1 MIATISKDFAFSASH
16 QLEGLPE
23 DHQCSRLHGHNYIFR
38 ITVTGEVRDPGFV
51 VDYAELK
58 PIKEWIDQHL
68 DHRHLNDVF
77 DFNPTAENMAGHV
90 ADMVAQQLAKAGYRN
105 VIDVNVAVSETPKT
119 WATVH
124 AQESWLKS
132 HRDQMIG
139 NGTWWQG

>member
-1 MIATISKDFAFSASH
+1 MIANISKDFAFSASH

-38 ITVTGEVRDPGFV
+38 ISVTGEVRAPGFV

-58 PIKEWIDQHL
+58 PINEWIDQHL

-90 ADMVAQQLAKAGYRN
+90 ADMVAQRLAKAGYRN

-124 AQESWLKS
+124 AQEYWLKP